1 MKRGGV
7 VPAKLSAPRLY
18 DCVKRPRLFDCLDR
32 LSQHPAVWISGP
44 PGAGKTT
51 LVASWLHDRKRRA
64 VWYHVDA
71 GDADISSFFA
81 YLGDAVR
88 HRFPRRAPLPYLGLE
103 HLSDVDTFAR
113 RFFREF
119 FQRVGPKTVVVLDNW
134 LGSETGPALQRVLKI
149 MIDEVPEDSGL
160 LVCSRDFP
168 PADSAPHVAS
178 QKLVTLAWGDLRFT
192 QEETAAALDVA
203 DAGMAKALHRRSDG
217 WAAGIILMREHL
229 HRDGVVPEAFS
240 AVDTQSV
247 FDYFA
252 AEVLASM
259 TQADQDHLLRV
270 AILPVI
276 VPALAAE
283 LAPQGSPV
291 PLLERLHRGNLFVH
305 KYVVPHTAYTLHA
318 LFREFLLQRALAT
331 LSEGELQQ
339 LRRQAADLFER
350 DGQLEFAFELNVAAG
365 ESERARASLLSL
377 APQLY
382 QTGRW
387 QTLVDG
393 VSMLPP
399 NATHGMPWLG
409 YWLGASQF
417 QFDQTQSR
425 ATLAA
430 AYDAFV
436 RSGDVLGQTLTAAAI
451 LGGFYL
457 EYVDWTPADIWVERL
472 ARLVAGG
479 VVLPDAAS
487 EMSVYSALLYGFAIR
502 RPDHPMLDAAVQ
514 RVVELLR
521 EPADANARM
530 QAALAVT
537 GPVAC
542 MLGAFELFHSVK
554 AQLSP
559 VLADKGLS
567 ELYRAAWHM
576 TCGAK
581 LSMNCSADEAYAE
594 LQLGV
599 RLARSYGLR
608 QIEYLS
614 HHFEGLHAA
623 CFFDAERAA
632 QAFALARSCVDPGN
646 PLQVAYMRWGECAEA
661 SIAGDAPRALDR
673 ARAGKDVGDRIG
685 SYAHEIVGSLLLA
698 TAMVRSGFH
707 DDARALVAET
717 LAFGTRHRVE
727 TWHPALHMVQAWSH
741 WRLGEREAALKHLAT
756 ALRSGVDGRCN
767 YARWAFDATRDMLE
781 VAIRERV
788 ETGEAC
794 RLVRR
799 FRYLPRDTSLAQ
811 WPWAIRVFTLGQFQ
825 VEVNGEPL
833 RFSRKIPRK
842 PLALL
847 QCVIAHGGVDVHVT
861 SVMDDLWPDA
871 DGDEAHRRLALTLHR
886 LRGLLGH
893 AEAITLAGG
902 KLGLDRSLVWVDV
915 LALLEGGIAAGRTID
930 DRSARVMAAEQFLAT
945 ETQEPWMS
953 TMRRRL
959 LKAHASRPMPT
970 AVPAPRIGNR

>member
-18 DCVKRPRLFDCLDR
+18 DCVKRPRLFDSLDR

-51 LVASWLHDRKRRA
+51 LVASWMHDRQRRA
-64 VWYHVDA
+64 LWYHADA

-103 HLSDVDTFAR
+103 HLADVDTFAR

-119 FQRVGPKTVVVLDNW
+119 FQRVGQKTVVVLDNW
-134 LGSETGPALQRVLKI
+134 SGNEAGQALQRVLKI
-149 MIDEVPEDSGL
+149 MIDEVPGDSVL
-160 LVCSRDFP
+160 VVCSRDLP
-168 PADSAPHVAS
+168 HADSAPHLAS
-178 QKLVTLAWGDLRFT
+178 QKLVALAWDDLRFT
-192 QEETAAALDVA
+192 RDETAAALPGA
-203 DAGMAKALHRRSDG
+203 EPALASALHRRSDG
-217 WAAGIILMREHL
+217 WAAGIVLMREHL
-229 HRDGVVPEAFS
+229 QRAGVVPEAFS

-252 AEVLASM
+252 TEVLASM
-259 TQADQDHLLRV
+259 PQADQDNLLRV

-276 VPALAAE
+276 VPSIAAE
-283 LAPQGSPV
+283 LASQGSPV
-291 PLLERLHRGNLFVH
+291 PLLERLYRGNLFVH
-305 KYVVPHTAYTLHA
+305 KYTVPHTAYTLHA
-318 LFREFLLQRALAT
+318 LFREFLLQRATASLPAR
-331 LSEGELQQ
+331 EQQ
-339 LRRQAADLFER
+339 RFRRRAADLFER

-365 ESERARASLLSL
+365 DDERARTSLLSL
-377 APQLY
+377 APQLFL
-382 QTGRW
+382 TGRW
-387 QTLVDG
+387 RTLVDG
-393 VSMLPP
+393 VAMLPP

-409 YWLGASQF
+409 YWLGVSQF

-425 ATLAA
+425 ETLAA
-430 AYDAFV
+430 AYDAFATT
-436 RSGDVLGQTLTAAAI
+436 GDVLGQTLTAAAI

-457 EYVDWTPADIWVERL
+457 EYVDWTPADIWVDRL
-472 ARLVAGG
+472 ARLVEGG
-479 VVLPDAAS
+479 VALPDAAS

-502 RPDHPMLDAAVQ
+502 RPDHPMLDGAVQ

-521 EPADANARM
+521 EPADVNARM

-559 VLADKGLS
+559 VLADRGLS

-581 LSMNCSADEAYAE
+581 LSMDCSADEAYTE
-594 LQLGV
+594 LQVGI

-623 CFFDAERAA
+623 CFFDADRAA
-632 QAFALARSCVDPGN
+632 RAFALARGCVDPGN
-646 PLQVAYMRWGECAEA
+646 PLQVTYLRWGECAEA
-661 SIAGDAPRALDR
+661 SIAGDAARALDR
-673 ARAGKDVGDRIG
+673 ARAAKEIGDRIG
-685 SYAHEIVGSLLLA
+685 SYAHEIIGSLFVA
-698 TAMVRSGFH
+698 TALVRSGFH

-727 TWHPALHMVQAWSH
+727 TWDPALRLVQAWSH
-741 WRLGEREAALKHLAT
+741 WRLGERDAAIEHLAT
-756 ALRSGVDGRCN
+756 ALRTGVDGRCN

-781 VAIRERV
+781 VAIREGV
-788 ETGEAC
+788 EPGEAC

-799 FRYLPRDTSLAQ
+799 FRYLPQDASLAQ
-811 WPWAIRVFTLGQFQ
+811 WPWAIRVFTLGRFH
-825 VEVNGEPL
+825 VEANGEPL
-833 RFSRKIPRK
+833 RFSRKVPRK

-847 QCVIAHGGVDVHVT
+847 QCVIAHGGVSVPVT
-861 SVMDDLWPDA
+861 VVMDDLWPDA

-915 LALLEGGIAAGRTID
+915 LALVELGGAADGSSD
-930 DRSARVMAAEQFLAT
+930 DGSARATAAEQFLAS

-959 LKAHASRPMPT
+959 MKAPAPRP
-970 AVPAPRIGNR
+970 VPATAAARIGNR